1 MTVASAPIEDAAR
14 ARSSA
19 TLRQASN
26 AFIFLGPACFFL
38 VALLL
43 VPIIV
48 DLVVAFTDMSQT
60 VRIGAFSTEQFEKL
74 VRPSEDAWLGFELR
88 GSFYRALSLSAI
100 YVFFTLAI
108 FNVTFALI
116 LALTTTALPDWLG
129 GLFRA
134 VWLLPRMAPSVVY
147 GLLWLWTVDP
157 TERGLLNQILSV
169 AGLAPINMKLDA
181 PLTLIIFA
189 NGFIGASLGMLIL
202 TSAIRSIPEH
212 LFHAARADGAG
223 SLSIVRHIVLPAL
236 RWPLSYIT
244 VFQSLSLLVSFEY
257 IFLIMG
263 PARSTMTM
271 SMLAYTKTL
280 APQIGSG
287 QYAYGAAIT
296 LILIVIGT
304 VSALLLYRLTNMKR
318 LLTRPR
324 IEVQ

>member
-1 MTVASAPIEDAAR
+1 MSTTS
-14 ARSSA
+14 
-19 TLRQASN
+19 RQASN
-26 AFIFLGPACFFL
+26 FALFLGPALLFIA
-38 VALLL
+38 ALLL
-43 VPIIV
+43 IPIVVDVIV
-48 DLVVAFTDMSQT
+48 SFTDMSQT
-60 VRIGAFSTEQFEKL
+60 VTIGDFTNAQFLKL
-74 VRPSEDAWLGFELR
+74 AKPSDEALLGFELR
-88 GSFYRALSLSAI
+88 SSFYRALSLS
-100 YVFFTLAI
+100 FFYIVLTLGI
-108 FNVTFALI
+108 FNVTFALV

-129 GLFRA
+129 GIFRA
-134 VWLLPRMAPSVVY
+134 VWLLPRMSPSVVY

-157 TERGLLNQILSV
+157 TERGLLNQVLGF
-169 AGLAPINMKLDA
+169 AGLGPVNMKLDA
-181 PLTLIIFA
+181 PLTLIVFA

-202 TSAIRSIPEH
+202 TSAIRSIPAH

-223 SLSIVRHIVLPAL
+223 SMSIVRHIVLPAL

-244 VFQSLSLLVSFEY
+244 VFQSLALLVSFEY

-296 LILIVIGT
+296 MILIFIGMAVALILW
-304 VSALLLYRLTNMKR
+304 RLTNMQR
-318 LLTRPR
+318 LLAKPR

>member
-1 MTVASAPIEDAAR
+1 MTPSN
-14 ARSSA
+14 
-19 TLRQASN
+19 TRQATN
-26 AFIFLGPACFFL
+26 ALLFLGPACLFL
-38 VALLL
+38 VCLLL
-43 VPIIV
+43 IPIIV

-60 VRIGAFSTEQFEKL
+60 VRVGEFTTDQFGKL
-74 VRPSEDAWLGFELR
+74 VKANPEALLGFELR
-88 GSFYRALSLSAI
+88 GSFYRALSLSAV
-100 YVFFTLAI
+100 YVVCTLAI

-129 GLFRA
+129 GLYRA
-134 VWLLPRMAPSVVY
+134 IWLMPRMAPSVVY
-147 GLLWLWTVDP
+147 GLLWLWVVDP
-157 TERGLLNQILSV
+157 PDRGLLNQILL
-169 AGLAPINMKLDA
+169 AFGLDPINMKLDA
-181 PLTLIIFA
+181 PVTLIVFA

-202 TSAIRSIPEH
+202 TSSIRSIPQH
-212 LFHAARADGAG
+212 LFYAARADGAG
-223 SLSIVRHIVLPAL
+223 SLSITRHIVLPAL

-280 APQIGSG
+280 APGIGSG

-296 LILIVIGT
+296 LILIGIGM

>member
-1 MTVASAPIEDAAR
+1 MTPSN
-14 ARSSA
+14 
-19 TLRQASN
+19 TRQATN
-26 AFIFLGPACFFL
+26 ALLFLGPACLFL
-38 VALLL
+38 ICLLL
-43 VPIIV
+43 IPIIV

-60 VRIGAFSTEQFEKL
+60 VRVGEFTTDQFGKL
-74 VRPSEDAWLGFELR
+74 VKANPEALLGFELR
-88 GSFYRALSLSAI
+88 GSFYRALSLSAV
-100 YVFFTLAI
+100 YVVCTLAI

-129 GLFRA
+129 GLYRA
-134 VWLLPRMAPSVVY
+134 IWLMPRMAPSVVY
-147 GLLWLWTVDP
+147 GLLWLWVVDP
-157 TERGLLNQILSV
+157 TDRGLLNQILL
-169 AGLAPINMKLDA
+169 AFGLDPINMKLDA
-181 PLTLIIFA
+181 PVTLIVFA

-202 TSAIRSIPEH
+202 TSSIRSIPQH
-212 LFHAARADGAG
+212 LFYAARADGAG
-223 SLSIVRHIVLPAL
+223 SLSITRHIVLPAL

-280 APQIGSG
+280 APGIGSG

-296 LILIVIGT
+296 LILIGIGM

>member
-1 MTVASAPIEDAAR
+1 MSTSSSRQTV
-14 ARSSA
+14 
-19 TLRQASN
+19 N
-26 AFIFLGPACFFL
+26 ALVFLGPACLFL
-38 VALLL
+38 FCLLL
-43 VPIIV
+43 VPIVV

-60 VRIGAFSTEQFEKL
+60 IKVNEFTTSQFEKL
-74 VRPSEDAWLGFELR
+74 ARPSEDSWWGFEFR

-129 GLFRA
+129 GLYRA
-134 VWLLPRMAPSVVY
+134 IWLLPRMSPSVVY

-157 TERGLLNQILSV
+157 TERGLLNQIIGV
-169 AGLAPINMKLDA
+169 VGLGPVNMKLDA
-181 PLTLIIFA
+181 PVTLIVFA

-202 TSAIRSIPEH
+202 TSAIRSIPQH
-212 LFHAARADGAG
+212 LFYAARADGAG
-223 SLSIVRHIVLPAL
+223 SLSIVRHIILPAL

-244 VFQSLSLLVSFEY
+244 VFQTLALLVSFEY

-263 PARSTMTM
+263 PARQTMTM

-280 APQIGSG
+280 APDIGSG

-296 LILIVIGT
+296 LILIVIGMA
-304 VSALLLYRLTNMKR
+304 VAMILWRLTNMKR
-318 LLTRPR
+318 LLAKPR
-324 IEVQ
+324 IEVH